1 MTIRESIYCIGQ
13 IARRETLRI
22 MSRPIYLFGM
32 IVAPVISMIFF
43 LSLMHEGLPTNLPI
57 AVVDLDD
64 ATKFPAHFTVN
75 YGIYALF
82 LLDTT

>member
-1 MTIRESIYCIGQ
+1 MDNIIRLDTVDDYNKLFGL
-13 IARRETLRI
+13 ETLH
-22 MSRPIYLFGM
+22 PL
-32 IVAPVISMIFF
+32 V
-43 LSLMHEGLPTNLPI
+43 

-82 LLDTT
+82 LKDTKCGDILYGKQVYGGFYQFHFLFLA